1 MAFALLNRIFGRTD
15 VREAWRPLYAAVVAE
30 ARQPHW
36 YRDAAVEDSI
46 DGRFEMICLV
56 TALVLI
62 RMEALGLPAA
72 EPMALLTEVLVEDME
87 GQVREIGFG
96 DLVVG
101 KHVGQMMGALGGRIG
116 AYRAGLAEGGD
127 LSGALVRNLYRGE
140 APDTAARTE
149 GEAATRALHAALVAR
164 TLDEFREGRLAT

>member
-1 MAFALLNRIFGRTD
+1 MAFALLNRIFGQADR
-15 VREAWRPLYAAVVAE
+15 REAWRPLYAAIVAQ

-36 YRDAAVEDSI
+36 YQGAGVEDTI
-46 DGRFEMICLV
+46 DGRFEMICLI
-56 TALVLI
+56 TSLVLI
-62 RMEALGLPAA
+62 RMEGLGQTAA

-116 AYRAGLAEGGD
+116 AYRAGLEQGAD
-127 LSGALVRNLYRGE
+127 LKAALIRNLYRGQAPE
-140 APDTAARTE
+140 AAAMAL
-149 GEAATRALHAALVAR
+149 GEAAIRALQTALSGQP
-164 TLDEFREGRLAT
+164 LDSLQKGQLGA

>member
-1 MAFALLNRIFGRTD
+1 MAFALLNRIFGQVDPRESWRT
-15 VREAWRPLYAAVVAE
+15 LYAAIVAE

-36 YRDAAVEDSI
+36 YRDAGVEDSI

-56 TALVLI
+56 TSVVLI
-62 RMEALGLPAA
+62 RMEALGEPAA

-116 AYRAGLAEGGD
+116 AYR
-127 LSGALVRNLYRGE
+127 SALVAGGNLDAALIRNLYRGQSPAE
-140 APDTAARTE
+140 TELARAA
-149 GEAATRALHAALVAR
+149 AAIGGLHTTLSGCSLDDLRA
-164 TLDEFREGRLAT
+164 GRFSA